1 MAFDLTTRGRC
12 WVGTIH
18 INNMI
23 KAGLTKE
30 QYENPEFLGNFFVSL
45 WEKSGKGRKAAIAVC
60 MSLEGCYH
68 CHIAC
73 YSNTTTLKKVSE
85 VLCQSHVEPQLGGKE
100 ELKKYIL
107 KQGKY
112 AEKGEQVL
120 YSQGVEVIEEKQG
133 ARRDLDEIETL
144 LNEGYSPEQIYEESF
159 RYRRYEKMIK
169 AHYLQLRIKS
179 VPLVK
184 KMNNEYHFGA
194 SGSGKTYTYIRL
206 CEKYSIDEVYLCND
220 YANSGSSGGG
230 FDFYTNNPAKVIV
243 LDEFRGGIPF
253 SNLLSMLDVYSRNQQ
268 HARYQ
273 NTYALWESVIICS
286 IYPPEEVYKF
296 MVEDTQRNV
305 DSIRQFMRRLNK
317 IVYHFKDKEG
327 KFRTYTMQAS
337 NYNNAQDIRSRAYDF
352 EKNVTYEEY
361 QKSKEK
367 ISMFEGVEIIEGGDI
382 L

>member
-1 MAFDLTTRGRC
+1 
-12 WVGTIH
+12 
-18 INNMI
+18 
-23 KAGLTKE
+23 
-30 QYENPEFLGNFFVSL
+30 
-45 WEKSGKGRKAAIAVC
+45 
-60 MSLEGCYH
+60 
-68 CHIAC
+68 
-73 YSNTTTLKKVSE
+73 
-85 VLCQSHVEPQLGGKE
+85 
-100 ELKKYIL
+100 
-107 KQGKY
+107 
-112 AEKGEQVL
+112 
-120 YSQGVEVIEEKQG
+120 
-133 ARRDLDEIETL
+133 
-144 LNEGYSPEQIYEESF
+144 
-159 RYRRYEKMIK
+159 MIK
-169 AHYLQLRIKS
+169 AHYLQLRIKAL
-179 VPLVK
+179 PLVK
-184 KMNNEYHFGA
+184 QMKNEYHFGA

-206 CEKYSIDEVYLCND
+206 CEKYSTDEVYLCND

-337 NYNNAQDIRSRAYDF
+337 NYKNAQDIRSRAYEF
-352 EKNVTYEEY
+352 EENVTYEEY

-367 ISMFEGVEIIEGGDI
+367 MSMFEGVETIEGGDI